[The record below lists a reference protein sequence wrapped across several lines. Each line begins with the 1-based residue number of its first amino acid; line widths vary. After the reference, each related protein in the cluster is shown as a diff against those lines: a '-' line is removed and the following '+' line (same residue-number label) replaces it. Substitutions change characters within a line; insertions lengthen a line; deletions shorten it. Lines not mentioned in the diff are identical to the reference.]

1 MGRTPPHLSSLPP
14 FLTGPSGRIVFVS
27 MQIRNFSIIAH
38 IDHGK
43 STLADRLMQATKA
56 VSAREAKAQLLD
68 DMDIERE
75 RGITIKASAVTVSHH
90 HIKGAKSD
98 DLEED
103 DASVKGGED
112 NLNAVDNAHGQA
124 FMLNFVDTPGH
135 VDFNYE
141 VSRALKACEGAILV
155 VDATQGVQA
164 QTVVNAYLA
173 INEDLEIIPV
183 INKIDL
189 PSARCDEVAMEIE
202 QVLGFPAEDCILV
215 SAKTGQGIP
224 ELLAAICERFPAPR
238 DPVVKQTRALIFDA
252 QYDDYRG
259 VVVSCRVFDGGL
271 KVGDKIR
278 MLGTERKF
286 QITDIGKRTP
296 KPVRVQAV
304 GPGETCYVV
313 AAIRTLADVRI
324 GDTITLDI
332 DPATEALPG
341 YKPPVQVVFCD
352 FYPAT
357 SADAKGAD
365 FENLRD
371 AIEKLSLNDSSFTF
385 IPVHSEA
392 LGFGFR
398 CGFLG
403 LLHMEIIQERLERE
417 FNTEVVQT
425 APTVT
430 YKIKMRD
437 GAITEINNP
446 SELPNPGTFEE
457 VLEPICKVEIIVP
470 NDHIGAIMK
479 LCTERR
485 GEFKSQQVIGE
496 TRQMLSWE
504 IPLAEIIYDF
514 YDKLKAMTSGY
525 GTMDYEITSFRMN
538 DLVKVD
544 ILINGDIV
552 EALAVICHRSNAEFR
567 GRLLLKKLQKQIDR
581 HQFEIPLQAAIG
593 GKIIARETIKAFRK
607 DVTSKCYG
615 GDVSRKRKLLEK
627 QKEGKKKMKSIG
639 RVEIPQEAF
648 MAVLDQGEE

>member
-1 MGRTPPHLSSLPP
+1 
-14 FLTGPSGRIVFVS
+14 

-56 VSAREAKAQLLD
+56 VSQREAKAQMLD

-75 RGITIKASAVTVSHH
+75 RGITIKASAVTVTHH
-90 HIKGAKSD
+90 HVPGAKAD
-98 DLEED
+98 DLEEND
-103 DASVKGGED
+103 DTAPSGEAAVE
-112 NLNAVDNAHGQA
+112 NAADNAHGGA

-173 INEDLEIIPV
+173 INENLEIIPV

-189 PSARCDEVAMEIE
+189 PSARCDEVAMEVE
-202 QVLGFPAEDCILV
+202 QVLGLKAEDCILV

-224 ELLAAICERFPAPR
+224 ELLAAICEKFPAPR
-238 DPVVKQTRALIFDA
+238 KALIKQTRCLIFDA

-259 VVVSCRVFDGGL
+259 VIVYCRVFDGGL
-271 KVGDKIR
+271 KVGDKVR
-278 MLGTERKF
+278 MMGTGRSF
-286 QITDIGKRTP
+286 QITEIGKRTP
-296 KPVRVQAV
+296 KPVRVPSV
-304 GPGETCYVV
+304 GPGETCFFV
-313 AAIRTLADVRI
+313 AAIRSLADVRI
-324 GDTITLDI
+324 GDTVTLDI
-332 DPATEALPG
+332 DPATEALAG

-357 SADAKGAD
+357 SAEAKGAD

-430 YKIKMRD
+430 YRLKMRD
-437 GAITEINNP
+437 GTTTEINNP
-446 SELPNPGTFEE
+446 SELPNAGTFEE
-457 VLEPICKVEIIVP
+457 VQEPICKVDIIVP
-470 NDHIGAIMK
+470 NEHIGAIMK

-485 GEFKSQQVIGE
+485 GEFKAQQVVGE
-496 TRQMLSWE
+496 TRQIVSWE

-525 GTMDYEITSFRMN
+525 GTMDYEIINFRTN

-544 ILINGDIV
+544 ILINGDVV
-552 EALAVICHRSNAEFR
+552 EALAVICHRGNAEYR

-615 GDVSRKRKLLEK
+615 GDVSRKRKLLDK
-627 QKEGKKKMKSIG
+627 QKEGKKKMKAVG

-648 MAVLDQGEE
+648 MAVLDQGED

>member
-1 MGRTPPHLSSLPP
+1 MN
-14 FLTGPSGRIVFVS
+14 
-27 MQIRNFSIIAH
+27 IRNFSIIAH

-56 VSAREAKAQLLD
+56 VSAREARAQLLD

-75 RGITIKASAVTVSHH
+75 RGITIKASAVTVIHRH
-90 HIKGAKSD
+90 VKGASSD
-98 DLEED
+98 ALEQDGKATLEGAD
-103 DASVKGGED
+103 MLNQSDADPS
-112 NLNAVDNAHGQA
+112 LY
-124 FMLNFVDTPGH
+124 MLNFIDTPGH

-173 INEDLEIIPV
+173 INENLEIIPV

-189 PSARCDEVAMEIE
+189 PSARCEEVAMEIE
-202 QVLGFPAEDCILV
+202 QVLGFKAEDCILV

-224 ELLAAICERFPAPR
+224 ELLAAICEKIPAPR
-238 DPVVKQTRALIFDA
+238 KPIMKQTRALIFDA

-259 VVVSCRVFDGGL
+259 VVVYARVMDGEPVSL
-271 KVGDKIR
+271 KLGDKIR
-278 MLGTERKF
+278 MMGTGRSF

-296 KPVRVQAV
+296 KPTRVGKM
-304 GPGETCYVV
+304 GPGEAGYIV
-313 AAIRTLADVRI
+313 AAIRSLGDVRV
-324 GDTITLDI
+324 GDTITLEQ
-332 DPATEALPG
+332 DPATGALEG
-341 YKPPVQVVFCD
+341 YKPPVQMVFCD

-357 SADAKGAD
+357 SEDAKGSD
-365 FENLRD
+365 FEKLRI

-417 FNTEVVQT
+417 FQTEVVQT

-430 YKIKMRD
+430 YRIRMRD
-437 GAITEINNP
+437 DTIVEVHNP
-446 SELPNPGTFEE
+446 AELPAGGTYEAIM
-457 VLEPICKVEIIVP
+457 EPICKVEIIVP
-470 NDHIGAIMK
+470 NDSIGAVMK
-479 LCTERR
+479 LCSERR
-485 GEFKSQQVIGE
+485 GEFKAQTLVGD
-496 TRQMLSWE
+496 TRQMVTFDV
-504 IPLAEIIYDF
+504 PLAEIIYDF

-525 GTMDYEITSFRMN
+525 GTMDYEVKEFREN
-538 DLVKVD
+538 DLVRVD
-544 ILINGDIV
+544 ILINGDPV
-552 EALAVICHRSNAEFR
+552 EALSFLTHRSTSEYR
-567 GRLLLKKLQKQIDR
+567 GRLMLRKLQKQINR
-581 HQFEIPLQAAIG
+581 HQFEIPLQCAIG

-607 DVTSKCYG
+607 DVTAKCYG
-615 GDVSRKRKLLEK
+615 GDVSRKRKLLDK
-627 QKEGKKKMKSIG
+627 QREGKKKMKSVG

-648 MAVLDQGEE
+648 MAVLDQTED